1 MSRSYRCFMI
11 VISAALWTGGCKNY
25 ESASDRQQRQMNQM
39 QDDYGNRFTHMVD
52 NAILRDMSLAD
63 FHFIPHSSELS
74 GTGAARLERM
84 AKLLNVYG
92 GTVNYVARETDPT
105 MIKKRLDHV
114 QEYLTLSGCDM
125 DRVTIQVGISGGNGG
140 PAEEAVT
147 AYRASEVGAMRG
159 DSSNGQ
165 AAQGALS
172 GLGNSQGN
180 N

>member
-11 VISAALWTGGCKNY
+11 LISAALVTGGCKNY
-25 ESASDRQQRQMNQM
+25 ESASDRQHQRMNQT
-39 QDDYGNRFTHMVD
+39 QDDYGDHFAHMVD

-74 GTGAARLERM
+74 GVGVVRLERM
-84 AKLLNVYG
+84 ARLLNVYG
-92 GTVNYVARETDPT
+92 GTVNYVARETDQS

-114 QEYLTLSGCDM
+114 QEFLTLSGCDM
-125 DRVTIQVGISGGNGG
+125 DRVKIQVGISGGYGG
-140 PAEEAVT
+140 PAEEGVT
-147 AYRASEVGAMRG
+147 AYRASEVGAQSG
-159 DSSNGQ
+159 SGQ
-165 AAQGALS
+165 APDAMS